1 MSEATREKANVV
13 YDKLVAFIDELPE
26 SDNSFIVMLAL
37 AWTLGG
43 ELGAVPDAYRT
54 RVRDIVND
62 EMDAVIKTMEK
73 DSMAGSRRMF
83 ALN

>member
-1 MSEATREKANVV
+1 MSEATREKANAV

-26 SDNSFIVMLAL
+26 SDNSFIVLLAL

-43 ELGAVPDAYRT
+43 EVGAVPDEYRT

-62 EMDAVIKTMEK
+62 EMDAVIETMEE
-73 DSMAGSRRMF
+73 DGMAGFRPMF
-83 ALN
+83 VLN